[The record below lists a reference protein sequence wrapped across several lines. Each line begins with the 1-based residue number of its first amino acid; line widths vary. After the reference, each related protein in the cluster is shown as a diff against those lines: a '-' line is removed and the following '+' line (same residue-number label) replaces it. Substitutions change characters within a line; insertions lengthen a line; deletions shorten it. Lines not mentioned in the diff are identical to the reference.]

1 MNNDFKDI
9 MQNRKSIRHY
19 DSSVKIS
26 RDELLEIINESISA
40 PSACNLQSWHFV
52 IVDTPEGKTK
62 LHDFLMPFNY
72 PQVDTAPATIM
83 VFGNTKSYLKY
94 RDLWNGMVE
103 EKKVTPEARDAAV
116 NTFLPLYEKADRQM
130 LVADA
135 MVDASLVAM
144 QLMLVARE
152 HGYETNPMAGYD
164 ASKAAAQFGLDPE
177 QYIPVMAI
185 SIGKPDPSEVVTD
198 TVRYDVKDVTEFA

>member
-1 MNNDFKDI
+1 
-9 MQNRKSIRHY
+9 
-19 DSSVKIS
+19 
-26 RDELLEIINESISA
+26 
-40 PSACNLQSWHFV
+40 
-52 IVDTPEGKTK
+52 
-62 LHDFLMPFNY
+62 
-72 PQVDTAPATIM
+72 
-83 VFGNTKSYLKY
+83 
-94 RDLWNGMVE
+94 MVE
-103 EKKVTPEARDAAV
+103 EKKVTPEARDAAL

-152 HGYETNPMAGYD
+152 QHGYETNPMAGYD
-164 ASKAAAQFGLDPE
+164 ASKAATEFGLDPE

-185 SIGKPDPSEVVTD
+185 SIGKPDPNEVVPD